1 MININ
6 RHLAL
11 NDSLY
16 VSTIGENKMNTF
28 EKIENAISTATI
40 NGNFNS
46 DLIEDKELRRL
57 ALLTYIN
64 KTVKNNPESA
74 LREYQTAD
82 AYVYSEVAHY
92 EHDQKEKT
100 QKAVKLDSSTIIL
113 GGKIAL
119 VIEKSDS
126 YILGKFDQPTFEDKP
141 YFTIG
146 YFDDSYFGGHYDLS
160 LVDATSDF
168 VQHNK

>member
-6 RHLAL
+6 QHLAL

-28 EKIENAISTATI
+28 EKIENAISTATV

-64 KTVKNNPESA
+64 KTVKQNPDSA

-92 EHDQKEKT
+92 DHDQKEKT

-126 YILGKFDQPTFEDKP
+126 YILGKFDNPTFEDKP

-146 YFDDSYFGGHYDLS
+146 YFDDSFFGGHYDLS
-160 LVDATSDF
+160 LVDATNDF
-168 VQHNK
+168 VNRNK